1 MVEEEGEMK
10 DLDPLEAVP
19 LGLEAVPLGVGAVP
33 LGVGAVPLGV
43 EAACF
48 RSTVLGR
55 EALQRLDEVEEEEV
69 AGGWKV
75 V

>member
-10 DLDPLEAVP
+10 DLDPLEV
-19 LGLEAVPLGVGAVP
+19 GLEAVPLGVGAV
-33 LGVGAVPLGV
+33 
-43 EAACF
+43 CF

>member
-10 DLDPLEAVP
+10 DLDPLEV
-19 LGLEAVPLGVGAVP
+19 GLEAVPLGVEAV
-33 LGVGAVPLGV
+33 
-43 EAACF
+43 CF
-48 RSTVLGR
+48 HSTVLGR

-69 AGGWKV
+69 AGGWQV

>member
-10 DLDPLEAVP
+10 DLDPLEVGLEEVP
-19 LGLEAVPLGVGAVP
+19 LGVEAVPLGVGAV
-33 LGVGAVPLGV
+33 
-43 EAACF
+43 CF

-55 EALQRLDEVEEEEV
+55 EAVQGLDEVEEEEV
-69 AGGWKV
+69 AGGWQV

>member
-10 DLDPLEAVP
+10 DLDPLEV
-19 LGLEAVPLGVGAVP
+19 GQEAVV
-33 LGVGAVPLGV
+33 LGV
-43 EAACF
+43 EAVLLGVEAVCF

-69 AGGWKV
+69 AGGWEV

>member
-19 LGLEAVPLGVGAVP
+19 LGVE
-33 LGVGAVPLGV
+33 AVPLGV
-43 EAACF
+43 EAVCF
-48 RSTVLGR
+48 HSTVLGR
-55 EALQRLDEVEEEEV
+55 EALQRLGEVEEEEV
-69 AGGWKV
+69 AGGWQV

>member
-10 DLDPLEAVP
+10 DLDPLKV
-19 LGLEAVPLGVGAVP
+19 GLEAVPLGVEEV
-33 LGVGAVPLGV
+33 LLGV
-43 EAACF
+43 EAVCF
-48 RSTVLGR
+48 RSTVLER

-69 AGGWKV
+69 AGGWEV

>member
-10 DLDPLEAVP
+10 DLDPREV
-19 LGLEAVPLGVGAVP
+19 GLEAVL
-33 LGVGAVPLGV
+33 LGV
-43 EAACF
+43 EAVCF

-69 AGGWKV
+69 AGGWEV

>member
-10 DLDPLEAVP
+10 DLDPLEV
-19 LGLEAVPLGVGAVP
+19 GLEAVPLGVEAV
-33 LGVGAVPLGV
+33 LLGV
-43 EAACF
+43 EAVCF

-55 EALQRLDEVEEEEV
+55 EALQGLDEVEEEEEV

>member
-10 DLDPLEAVP
+10 DLDPLEV
-19 LGLEAVPLGVGAVP
+19 GLEAVPLGVE
-33 LGVGAVPLGV
+33 AVPLGV
-43 EAACF
+43 EAVCF
-48 RSTVLGR
+48 HSTVLGR

-69 AGGWKV
+69 AGGWQV

>member
-10 DLDPLEAVP
+10 DLDPLEV
-19 LGLEAVPLGVGAVP
+19 GLEAVPLGVEAV
-33 LGVGAVPLGV
+33 
-43 EAACF
+43 CF

>member
-10 DLDPLEAVP
+10 DLDPLE
-19 LGLEAVPLGVGAVP
+19 VGP
-33 LGVGAVPLGV
+33 EAVPLGV
-43 EAACF
+43 EAVLLGVEAVCF

-69 AGGWKV
+69 AGGWEV

>member
-10 DLDPLEAVP
+10 DLDPLEV
-19 LGLEAVPLGVGAVP
+19 GLEAVPLGVGAE
-33 LGVGAVPLGV
+33 LLGV
-43 EAACF
+43 EAVCF

-55 EALQRLDEVEEEEV
+55 EALQRLDEVEEEAV
-69 AGGWKV
+69 AGGWQV

>member
-10 DLDPLEAVP
+10 DLDPREV
-19 LGLEAVPLGVGAVP
+19 GLEAVL
-33 LGVGAVPLGV
+33 LGV
-43 EAACF
+43 EAVLLGVEAVCF

-69 AGGWKV
+69 AGGWEV

>member
-10 DLDPLEAVP
+10 DLDPLEVGLEAVP
-19 LGLEAVPLGVGAVP
+19 LGLEAVPLGVEAV
-33 LGVGAVPLGV
+33 LLGV
-43 EAACF
+43 EAVCF